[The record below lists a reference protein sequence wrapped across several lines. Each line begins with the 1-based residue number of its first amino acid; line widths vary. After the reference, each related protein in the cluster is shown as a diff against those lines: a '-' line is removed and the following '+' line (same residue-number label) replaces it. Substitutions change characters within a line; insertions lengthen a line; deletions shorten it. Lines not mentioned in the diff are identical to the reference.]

1 MHSLTEFTLQALQ
14 IVVRAPQHRSSSER
28 FATPHN
34 ETVVATA
41 PNPDAFLG
49 EARILDSF
57 TALSLWEH
65 SSRDLQSLPFG
76 RLCLFFL
83 RLAPSRCTR
92 GHFFLRL
99 LQTER
104 SRLDDPHS
112 QLVEFCK
119 KVGSFWRKVEE
130 FSPKLRV
137 FGKRLLFS
145 QSYHVTFSCL
155 AVHKQPMRL
164 SSKKKTLRDR
174 AKAR

>member
-1 MHSLTEFTLQALQ
+1 MHSLAKFTLQALQ
-14 IVVRAPQHRSSSER
+14 IVVRAPQHRSPLER
-28 FATPHN
+28 FATPHD

-41 PNPDAFLG
+41 LNPDAFLS

-65 SSRDLQSLPFG
+65 SSHDLQSLPFG

-92 GHFFLRL
+92 SHFFLRL

-104 SRLDDPHS
+104 SRLDDPQS
-112 QLVEFCK
+112 KLVEFRK
-119 KVGSFWRKVEE
+119 KVGSFWRKVEA

-137 FGKRLLFS
+137 F
-145 QSYHVTFSCL
+145 
-155 AVHKQPMRL
+155 
-164 SSKKKTLRDR
+164 
-174 AKAR
+174 